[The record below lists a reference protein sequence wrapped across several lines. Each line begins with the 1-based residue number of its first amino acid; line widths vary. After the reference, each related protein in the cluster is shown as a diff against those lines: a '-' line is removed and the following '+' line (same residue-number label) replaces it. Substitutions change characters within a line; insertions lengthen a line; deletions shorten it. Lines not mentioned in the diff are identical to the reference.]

1 MIRVAAT
8 ADVHFG
14 RDSAGTLRPHLDHLS
29 ERADLFLV
37 AGDLTRCGDP
47 EEAAV
52 LADELADLDVPTMAV
67 LGNHDY
73 HTDHAGEIRDVL
85 IDRGVR
91 VLDCENET
99 VDVDG
104 VRVVVTG
111 AKGFGGGFAGACG
124 SDFGEP
130 EMKAFIRHTKDISSR
145 VEELLQS
152 DDADVRIALLH
163 YSPIEDT
170 LRGERLEIY
179 PFLGSYLLAEAIDR
193 GRPNVALHGHAHNGT
208 EIGTTPGGTPVRNV
222 AQTVLRY
229 AYGVYGIDDGGVLR
243 MDGSDN
249 GYRNRRQIVAKEK
262 SWSA

>member
-8 ADVHFG
+8 GDVHFG
-14 RDSAGTLRPHLDHLS
+14 RDSAGTLRPHLEHLS

-37 AGDLTRCGDP
+37 AGDLTKCGEP

-52 LADELADLDVPTMAV
+52 LADELAGLDVPTIAV

-73 HTDHAGEIRDVL
+73 HTDRPDEIRDVL
-85 IDRGVR
+85 TDRGVR
-91 VLDCENET
+91 VLDCENEI

-130 EMKAFIRHTKDISSR
+130 EMKAFIRHTKEISSR
-145 VEELLQS
+145 VEALLKQ
-152 DDADVRIALLH
+152 DDADVRVALLH
-163 YSPIEDT
+163 YSPVEDT

-179 PFLGSYLLAEAIDR
+179 PSLGAISWLKRSIRRVPTWSSTDTRTTAPRSARHRAER
-193 GRPNVALHGHAHNGT
+193 L
-208 EIGTTPGGTPVRNV
+208 
-222 AQTVLRY
+222 Y
-229 AYGVYGIDDGGVLR
+229 AT
-243 MDGSDN
+243 S
-249 GYRNRRQIVAKEK
+249 RNRFCATRTAFT
-262 SWSA
+262 A